1 MDSCEKK
8 TVQVTSIRG
17 EGGGGG
23 GGLIL
28 FDNKVVKCGENHI
41 EAHNH

>member
-23 GGLIL
+23 ELIL

>member
-17 EGGGGG
+17 EGGGGE
-23 GGLIL
+23 LIL